1 MPEVVF
7 ETPRL
12 VGRRLGPED
21 LDAMAAVYGD
31 LEAMRF
37 VGDGTA
43 LTRADCERWI
53 AVTAENY
60 EKRGYGMF
68 ALVERQS
75 GEVVGFAGLI
85 HFAGHGDKPEIKYA
99 LLRSAWGRGLATE
112 AARALLGFARD
123 RGLPEV
129 IATVDP
135 EHRASQRVLAKAGME
150 RGELRDDDDGT
161 QTRMFYW
168 RPDSR

>member
-1 MPEVVF
+1 MAVIVF

-12 VGRRLGPED
+12 VGRRLGPAD

-31 LEAMRF
+31 LEAMRY

-43 LTRADCERWI
+43 LSRAECERWI

-68 ALVERQS
+68 ALADRQT
-75 GEVVGFAGLI
+75 GEVVGFGGLI
-85 HFAGHGDKPEIKYA
+85 HFAGHGNEPEIKYA

-112 AARALLGFARD
+112 AARGLLDVARHH
-123 RGLPEV
+123 GLTKV

-135 EHRASQRVLAKAGME
+135 QHGASQRVLAKAGME
-150 RGELRDDDDGT
+150 RGELRDDPDGT
-161 QTRMFYW
+161 QTQMFYW
-168 RPDSR
+168 RPDPR

>member
-1 MPEVVF
+1 MVVF

-12 VGRRLGPED
+12 LGRRLEPQD
-21 LDAMAAVYGD
+21 LEPMLAVYGD

-43 LTRADCERWI
+43 LSREECERWL

-60 EKRGYGMF
+60 AKRGYGMF
-68 ALVERQS
+68 ALVERQT
-75 GEVVGFAGLI
+75 GQVVGFGGLI
-85 HFAGHGDKPEIKYA
+85 HFAGRGEPEIKYA

-112 AARALLGFARD
+112 AARALLGFARTL
-123 RGLPEV
+123 GLQQV

-135 EHRASQRVLAKAGME
+135 DHHASQRVLAKAGMQ
-150 RGELRDDDDGT
+150 RGALLQDEDGSWT
-161 QTRMFYW
+161 QYFDW
-168 RPDSR
+168 RAPEGDAG

>member
-1 MPEVVF
+1 MSEVIF

-31 LEAMRF
+31 LEAMRY

-43 LTRADCERWI
+43 LTREDCERWI

-68 ALVERQS
+68 ALVERRTGQ
-75 GEVVGFAGLI
+75 VVGFGGLI
-85 HFAGHGDKPEIKYA
+85 HFAGHGGEPEIKYA

-112 AARALLGFARD
+112 AARALLDFARD
-123 RGLPEV
+123 RGLGKV

-135 EHRASQRVLAKAGME
+135 QHGASQRVLAKAGME
-150 RGELRDDDDGT
+150 RGEVRDEEDGT
-161 QTRMFYW
+161 QTQMYYW
-168 RPDSR
+168 RPAPR

>member
-1 MPEVVF
+1 VTVIVF

-12 VGRRLGPED
+12 LGRRLEPQD
-21 LDAMAAVYGD
+21 LEPMLAVYGD

-43 LTRADCERWI
+43 LSREECERWL
-53 AVTAENY
+53 AVTADNY
-60 EKRGYGMF
+60 AKRGYGMF

-75 GEVVGFAGLI
+75 GRVVGFGGLI
-85 HFAGHGDKPEIKYA
+85 HFAGRGEPEIKYA

-112 AARALLGFARD
+112 AARALLDFARA

-135 EHRASQRVLAKAGME
+135 QHGASQRVLAKAGME
-150 RGELRDDDDGT
+150 RGEIREEDDGSQT
-161 QTRMFYW
+161 QMYYW
-168 RPDSR
+168 PSAPR

>member
-1 MPEVVF
+1 MVVF

-12 VGRRLGPED
+12 IGRRVEAQD
-21 LDAMAAVYGD
+21 LEPMLAVYGD

-43 LTRADCERWI
+43 LSRDDCERWL

-60 EKRGYGMF
+60 AKRGYGMF
-68 ALVERQS
+68 ALVERQT
-75 GEVVGFAGLI
+75 GQVVGFGGLI
-85 HFAGHGDKPEIKYA
+85 HFAGRGEPEIKYA

-112 AARALLGFARD
+112 AARALLEFARA

-129 IATVDP
+129 IATVHP
-135 EHRASQRVLAKAGME
+135 LHGASQRVLAKAAME
-150 RGELRDDDDGT
+150 RGELRDEEDGT
-161 QTRMFYW
+161 QTQMFYW
-168 RPDSR
+168 RPVPR